1 MSAKPPKARKTLEPK
16 IDSSFLLKQ
25 IRPMTDSQMDVMKA
39 FGEDLN
45 LVLMGTAGTG
55 KTFLSLYL
63 ALDDIMKG
71 KTKGGPSKIMIVR
84 SIVSSR
90 DVGFLPGT
98 LKEKMAVYEE
108 PYRGI
113 FNELFGRGDAYEV
126 LKTKGIVEFCSTS
139 YLRGTTINNAFV
151 ILDEFQNCNF
161 GELDTVISRIG
172 KNSRVIICGDIMQT
186 DLNKSKWDVTGLPA
200 FVKIV
205 EGMEEFDIVDFG
217 VEDIVRSG
225 IVKSYILAKTK
236 YFEENE
242 DRSSVEH

>member
-1 MSAKPPKARKTLEPK
+1 
-16 IDSSFLLKQ
+16 
-25 IRPMTDSQMDVMKA
+25 
-39 FGEDLN
+39 
-45 LVLMGTAGTG
+45 
-55 KTFLSLYL
+55 
-63 ALDDIMKG
+63 
-71 KTKGGPSKIMIVR
+71 
-84 SIVSSR
+84 
-90 DVGFLPGT
+90 
-98 LKEKMAVYEE
+98 
-108 PYRGI
+108 
-113 FNELFGRGDAYEV
+113 
-126 LKTKGIVEFCSTS
+126 
-139 YLRGTTINNAFV
+139 V

-205 EGMEEFDIVDFG
+205 EDMEEFDIVDFG